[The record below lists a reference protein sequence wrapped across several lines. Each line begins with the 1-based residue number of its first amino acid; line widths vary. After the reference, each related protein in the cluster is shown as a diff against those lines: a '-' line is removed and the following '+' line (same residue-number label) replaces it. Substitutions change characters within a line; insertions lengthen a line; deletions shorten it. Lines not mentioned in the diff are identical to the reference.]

1 MANHRLLSN
10 SDITTIG
17 ATSNTANILEH
28 TFLKEKRKHSND
40 GLLFVSV
47 HSKFRTVCSVICQK
61 TVFVVA
67 VDWGCCLL
75 FSSSD
80 L

>member
-67 VDWGCCLL
+67 VDYWCL
-75 FSSSD
+75 SSSSG

>member
-47 HSKFRTVCSVICQK
+47 HSKFRTVCSV
-61 TVFVVA
+61 
-67 VDWGCCLL
+67 
-75 FSSSD
+75 
-80 L
+80 